1 MKKDNKKN
9 SNGVYVIMKLISD
22 LIIAWQA
29 YDFYKADKRN
39 LAILLIAAYLVIRIW
54 YFFKGIRRKRLRDE
68 FNEIFPE

>member
-1 MKKDNKKN
+1 MKN
-9 SNGVYVIMKLISD
+9 SNGIYVIFKLMSD
-22 LIIAWQA
+22 VIIAWQA

-54 YFFKGIRRKRLRDE
+54 WFLRGIRRKRLKNE